1 MTKRKRSFGSFFLL
15 TIFKGSQFMSLPILL
30 ASSSVYRK
38 QLLEKLQLPFI
49 CASPDIDE
57 SILPGELPSNYVQRL
72 AIEKAKALQ
81 ADYPN
86 HIIIGSDQCA
96 LLTVNGEQQ
105 ILGKPHTVEN
115 AIQQLNQASGQQVT
129 FLTGLCVYNSDNQQ
143 CHSLVEPFSVHFR
156 TLTLPQIERYIAQE
170 MPLDCAGSFKSEG
183 LGIRLFSALKG
194 RDPNSLI
201 GLPLIA
207 LVDLL
212 EQQGIQVL

>member
-1 MTKRKRSFGSFFLL
+1 
-15 TIFKGSQFMSLPILL
+15 MSLPLLL

-38 QLLEKLQLPFI
+38 QLLEKLQLPFM

-57 SILPGELPSNYVQRL
+57 SIRLDESPHNYVQRL
-72 AIEKAKALQ
+72 AIEKAKALKGEF
-81 ADYPN
+81 PN

-96 LLTVNGEQQ
+96 VLETNGQQ
-105 ILGKPHTVEN
+105 FVLGKPETVEN
-115 AIQQLNQASGQQVT
+115 AIQQLSQASGQSVT
-129 FLTGLCVYNSDNQQ
+129 FLTGLCVYNSATQQ
-143 CHSLVEPFSVHFR
+143 EISLVEPFIVHFR
-156 TLTLPQIERYIAQE
+156 NLTRPQIERYIDQE
-170 MPLDCAGSFKSEG
+170 NPLDCAGSFKSEG
-183 LGIRLFSALKG
+183 LGIRLFSALEG

>member
-1 MTKRKRSFGSFFLL
+1 
-15 TIFKGSQFMSLPILL
+15 MSLPILL

-38 QLLEKLQLPFI
+38 QLLEKLQLPFSM
-49 CASPDIDE
+49 ASPDINE
-57 SILPGELPSNYVQRL
+57 SSLTGESPEDYVLRL
-72 AIEKAKALQ
+72 AIAKAKTL
-81 ADYPN
+81 ADKYPN

-96 LLTVNGEQQ
+96 VLEVEGQQ
-105 ILGKPHTVEN
+105 TILGKPHTVAN
-115 AIQQLNQASGQQVT
+115 AVTQLNQASGKQVK
-129 FLTGLCVYNSDNQQ
+129 FLTGLCVFNSQTQQ
-143 CHSLVEPFSVHFR
+143 QLSLVEPFSVHFR
-156 TLTLPQIERYIAQE
+156 DLTRVQIERYIEQE

-183 LGIRLFSALKG
+183 LGIRLFKSLEG

>member
-1 MTKRKRSFGSFFLL
+1 M
-15 TIFKGSQFMSLPILL
+15 SQALLL
-30 ASSSVYRK
+30 ASSSIYRQ
-38 QLLEKLQLPFI
+38 QLLSKLQLPFD

-57 SILPGELPSNYVQRL
+57 SVLQDEHPSDYVKRL

-81 ADYPN
+81 NDFPD

-96 LLTVNGEQQ
+96 VLEINSGVNVQQQ
-105 ILGKPHTVEN
+105 ILGKPHTIEKAVK
-115 AIQQLNQASGQQVT
+115 QLMDCSGKHIT
-129 FLTGLCVYNSDNQQ
+129 FLTGLSCFNSKTQQ
-143 CHSLVEPFSVHFR
+143 TLAIVEPFSVHFR
-156 TLTLPQIERYIAQE
+156 ELTEAQVRRYIEQE

-183 LGIRLFSALKG
+183 LGIRLFSKLEG

-212 EQQGIQVL
+212 QEMGIEVL